1 MFLIRRWACL
11 ADEFEMKLSLIR
23 LQEGLYGKAK
33 FKTVETNHQ
42 DLTGIEVLAELPL
55 TRNWFLKLIKNKL
68 SGKKNHA
75 EKVMANPLRDD

>member
-33 FKTVETNHQ
+33 FKAVETNHQ

-55 TRNWFLKLIKNKL
+55 TRSWFLKLIKKQAQRKKRIMLKSYDKL
-68 SGKKNHA
+68 FKK
-75 EKVMANPLRDD
+75 